1 MDERGF
7 EPRASPM
14 RRERD
19 TPTPHTQG
27 TKVRQVIPHLMALF
41 NQQIQKQPYIWII
54 QKNMKISGSIKTLA
68 RYLVNSRK

>member
-27 TKVRQVIPHLMALF
+27 TKVRQVIPHLKALF
-41 NQQIQKQPYIWII
+41 NQQIQKTVLHLDNSKI
-54 QKNMKISGSIKTLA
+54 MKISGSIKT
-68 RYLVNSRK
+68 

>member
-27 TKVRQVIPHLMALF
+27 TNVRQVIPHLMALF
-41 NQQIQKQPYIWII
+41 NQLTQKTALHLVIQKQTEIRKH
-54 QKNMKISGSIKTLA
+54 KNFG
-68 RYLVNSRK
+68 

>member
-1 MDERGF
+1 MLIKQKILDERGF

-27 TKVRQVIPHLMALF
+27 TNVRHTIAHLSSV
-41 NQQIQKQPYIWII
+41 QGV
-54 QKNMKISGSIKTLA
+54 KIEKSSLH
-68 RYLVNSRK
+68 

>member
-1 MDERGF
+1 MRGI

-27 TKVRQVIPHLMALF
+27 TNVRHLIPHLRALF
-41 NQQIQKQPYIWII
+41 SHHMVKKVLNFDYSQ
-54 QKNMKISGSIKTLA
+54 NMKNERTSNIGDI
-68 RYLVNSRK
+68 

>member
-1 MDERGF
+1 MIKQKILDERGF

-27 TKVRQVIPHLMALF
+27 TNVRHIIPHLKALF
-41 NQQIQKQPYIWII
+41 NHQVQKTALNLDNF
-54 QKNMKISGSIKTLA
+54 KK
-68 RYLVNSRK
+68 